1 MIRKFAYMYIILDL
15 VLILISIYKGGF
27 WLINTQ
33 LAFISSMLI
42 VFSSFYGYKK
52 AIKAKSLL
60 FENEEFE
67 KAEDKE
73 IIKKT
78 RKIAGTFCTSLSPFR
93 LLSYVFLILAFLF
106 LNRREWLEIFPFLLG
121 LGIIP
126 IVSVVGGFLKFRE

>member
-52 AIKAKSLL
+52 AIKAKSPL

-78 RKIAGTFCTSLSPFR
+78 RKIAGTFRTSLSPFR

-126 IVSVVGGFLKFRE
+126 IVSVVGGFFKFRE